1 MGFLIWKGEHFREKL
16 RREVLSDWGGT
27 ERARCRGEKREIPAD
42 HEWKGN
48 SRAGIS
54 FGFSL

>member
-1 MGFLIWKGEHFREKL
+1 MGFRIWNGEHFRKGCGS
-16 RREVLSDWGGT
+16 EVLSDWGGT
-27 ERARCRGEKREIPAD
+27 ERARCRGEKGEIPAD
-42 HEWKGN
+42 REWKGN

>member
-1 MGFLIWKGEHFREKL
+1 MGFRIWNGEHFRKGCGP
-16 RREVLSDWGGT
+16 EVLSDWGDT

-42 HEWKGN
+42 REWKGN